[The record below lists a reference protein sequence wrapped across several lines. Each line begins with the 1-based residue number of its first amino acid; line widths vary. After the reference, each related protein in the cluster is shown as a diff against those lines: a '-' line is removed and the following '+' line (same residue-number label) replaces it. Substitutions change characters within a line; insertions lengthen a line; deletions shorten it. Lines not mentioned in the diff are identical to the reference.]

1 MKKTS
6 FIKTV
11 LKDHRVGALT
21 ASSKYTIRTMLKRVK
36 GTHRY
41 IVEYGA
47 GNGVIT
53 KKMLDLLPKDGMLVA
68 IETNAELL
76 KELRAIADP
85 RLKVIHGDVAK
96 HAKDLLAL
104 GVPSVDLVVS
114 GIPFSFFKPD
124 VRTQIVAHTYRQL
137 SPGGTF
143 LVYQFSPLVLPILKK
158 YFRKVK
164 LYYEV
169 RNLFPYFIMVAE
181 K

>member
-1 MKKTS
+1 MKKRS
-6 FIKTV
+6 IIKNV
-11 LKDHRVGALT
+11 IKDHRVGALT
-21 ASSKYTIRTMLKRVK
+21 ASSKYTIRAMLKRVK

-53 KKMLDLLPKDGMLVA
+53 KKMLDLLPKDGTLIA
-68 IETNAELL
+68 IETNNELL
-76 KELRAIADP
+76 KELNAITDP
-85 RLKVIHGDVAK
+85 RLKVVHGDVVPLSK
-96 HAKDLLAL
+96 NLLSL
-104 GVPSVDLVVS
+104 GIPSVDLVVS

-124 VRTQIVAHTYRQL
+124 VRRQIVANTYEQL

-143 LVYQFSPLVLPILKK
+143 LVYQFSPLILPILKK
-158 YFRKVK
+158 YFKK
-164 LYYEV
+164 IQLYYEV

>member
-1 MKKTS
+1 MKKPS
-6 FIKTV
+6 IIKTV
-11 LKDHRVGALT
+11 IKDPRVGAIT

-41 IVEYGA
+41 IIEYGA

-53 KKMLDLLPKDGMLVA
+53 KKFLALLPPNGKLVA
-68 IETNAELL
+68 IETNEELL
-76 KELRAIADP
+76 KELRAIGDP
-85 RLKVIHGDVAK
+85 RVKVIHGDVAELSK
-96 HAKDLLAL
+96 NLLAL
-104 GVPSVDLVVS
+104 GIPSVDLVIS
-114 GIPFSFFKPD
+114 GIPFSFFDPNMRK
-124 VRTQIVAHTYRQL
+124 RIIANTYQQL
-137 SPGGTF
+137 SPSGTF

-158 YFRKVK
+158 YFKKVK